1 MEDILEEIVGE
12 IWDESDE
19 KNEPYIK
26 LKNGNYIV
34 NGNMNLE
41 DFCDLFDID
50 YEKINTEYVTIG
62 GYCIELLDDNFAK
75 VNDEIKFKNL
85 DMKILAVDEH
95 NTVLKIK
102 IKVNKN
108 EDN

>member
-1 MEDILEEIVGE
+1 
-12 IWDESDE
+12 
-19 KNEPYIK
+19 
-26 LKNGNYIV
+26 
-34 NGNMNLE
+34 MNLE
-41 DFCDLFDID
+41 DFCDLLDID
-50 YEKINTEYVTIG
+50 YEEINTEYVSIG

-108 EDN
+108 EDD